1 MKKRI
6 FIAIHYL
13 EIGGAEMSLIGLL
26 QSFDYSKVEVDLF
39 IYRHQG
45 ELLAMIPKEVN
56 LLPEIPAYAQI
67 EAPLKETIKKGYWH
81 IAYGRLKAKWE
92 HRQFVKRNHPIDGSA
107 IFGYIAKNVTP
118 YLPDI
123 NPETTYDLA
132 ISFLTPHNIVLQ
144 KVKAKKKACWIHTDY
159 TKVAVN
165 AELELPIWGGYD
177 HIVSISEEVTASFL
191 KVFPTLKDKIVLI
204 ENILSER
211 FVRERSN
218 LSDVSFFSVPA
229 EKKLPKRDLAARSES
244 EQITALRTVLRD
256 SQSSNRSSH
265 RLQRRSQSPYPL
277 PDSSAIAA
285 TTNVEE
291 TLNLL
296 SVGRF
301 SYAKNYD
308 NVPDICKQIN
318 YQLSIASGDYPLK
331 VRWYIIGFGGDEA
344 LIRQKIQEAGME
356 DHVIIL
362 GKRSNPY
369 PYIKACDIYVQPSR
383 YEGKSVTVRE
393 AQILC
398 KPVIVTNYATAPSQ
412 IKDGVDGVI
421 VPIDNAG
428 CADEI
433 VDFIKNKDLQSQI
446 IDYLQTHHYGN
457 EEEVE
462 KVYQLCQE

>member
-1 MKKRI
+1 
-6 FIAIHYL
+6 
-13 EIGGAEMSLIGLL
+13 MSLIGLL
-26 QSFDYSKVEVDLF
+26 QSFDYSKVEVDFF

-67 EAPLKETIKKGYWH
+67 EAPLKETIKKGFLR

-92 HRQFVKRNHPIDGSA
+92 HKRFMRRNHPIDRGA

-123 NPETTYDLA
+123 NPDTYYDLA

-144 KVKAKKKACWIHTDY
+144 KVKARKKACWIHTDY

-165 AELELPIWGGYD
+165 AELELPVWGGYD
-177 HIVSISEEVTASFL
+177 HIVSISEVVTASFL

-211 FVRERSN
+211 FVRERAKMEIQT
-218 LSDVSFFSVPA
+218 DIHKV
-229 EKKLPKRDLAARSES
+229 
-244 EQITALRTVLRD
+244 
-256 SQSSNRSSH
+256 
-265 RLQRRSQSPYPL
+265 SPYN
-277 PDSSAIAA
+277 D
-285 TTNVEE
+285 T

-308 NVPDICKQIN
+308 NVPDICKRI
-318 YQLSIASGDYPLK
+318 YSQLSIINSPLK
-331 VRWYIIGFGGDEA
+331 VRWYLIGYGGDEA
-344 LIRQKIQEAGME
+344 LIRQKIQETGME
-356 DHVIIL
+356 DYVIIL
-362 GKRSNPY
+362 GKKTNPY

-398 KPVIVTNYATAPSQ
+398 KPVIVTNYTTAPSQ
-412 IKDGVDGVI
+412 IKDGIDGVI
-421 VPIDNAG
+421 VPMDNDK
-428 CADEI
+428 CADGI
-433 VDFIKNKDLQSQI
+433 VDFIKNKNLQSKI

-462 KVYQLCQE
+462 KVYQLCQII